1 MDINATGSA
10 SARQGH
16 HNQEGDPIE
25 HHFDPR
31 GYQFMYPNDQWQ
43 FMVHDN
49 VHNSATNEVNW
60 HAIPKLESP
69 S

>member
-16 HNQEGDPIE
+16 HTQEGDPIE
-25 HHFDPR
+25 HHFDPQ

-43 FMVHDN
+43 FMVHNN
-49 VHNSATNEVNW
+49 VHNSATNEVN
-60 HAIPKLESP
+60 
-69 S
+69 